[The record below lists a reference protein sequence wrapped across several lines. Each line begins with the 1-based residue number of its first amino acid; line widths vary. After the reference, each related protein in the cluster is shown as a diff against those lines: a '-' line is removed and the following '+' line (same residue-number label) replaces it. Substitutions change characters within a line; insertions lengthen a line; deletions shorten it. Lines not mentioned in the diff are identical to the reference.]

1 MRLIIFGAGGYGR
14 TVADV
19 AEQSGR
25 YTEILF
31 LDDNNADAAGKCAD
45 YVNFISEETEFYPAF
60 GNNEGRVRFIDE
72 IEEKGGKVASII
84 HSSAY
89 VSPKATLQRG
99 VAILPKAVVNTG
111 TVLEKGVLVNVSAVV
126 DHDCIIEEGC
136 HICVGAIVKAENRI
150 PAKTKI
156 EAGEVIE
163 NRKYPL

>member
-1 MRLIIFGAGGYGR
+1 MRLVIFGAGGYGR
-14 TVADV
+14 TVADI
-19 AEQSGR
+19 ARQSGK
-25 YTEILF
+25 YNEIVF
-31 LDDNNADAAGKCAD
+31 LDDNSPVALGKCAD
-45 YVNFISEETEFYPAF
+45 YPEFISEYTEFYPAF

-72 IEEKGGKVASII
+72 IEEKGGRIATII

-89 VSPKATLQRG
+89 VSPEAKIGKG
-99 VAILPKAVVNTG
+99 VSVLPMAVVNTG
-111 TVLEKGVLVNVSAVV
+111 TVLEKGVLVNIKAVI
-126 DHDCIIEEGC
+126 DHDCVIEEGC